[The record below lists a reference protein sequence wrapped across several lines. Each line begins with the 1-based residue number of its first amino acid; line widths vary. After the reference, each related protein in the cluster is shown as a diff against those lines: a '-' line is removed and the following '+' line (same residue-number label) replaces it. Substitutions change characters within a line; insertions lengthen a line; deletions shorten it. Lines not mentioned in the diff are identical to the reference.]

1 MKKIIKGKNVVN
13 GLAKLMG
20 CAAFAVP
27 AVLIIGAAVLLAKE
41 DEDKRQQEAEDEP
54 EVEE

>member
-1 MKKIIKGKNVVN
+1 MKKMIKGKNVVN